1 MRTTHRR
8 RGAPEGE
15 GEEEEDV
22 GYVNPMAQP
31 PAVGLTLG
39 KGGTLPKFLFHTQLP
54 TSKVNNH
61 NVVLFFVFFLCVLLI
76 IIYS

>member
-15 GEEEEDV
+15 EEEVEEDM

-39 KGGTLPKFLFHTQLP
+39 KGGTLPKFLPYSTANQQGKQPQCGSVFCF
-54 TSKVNNH
+54 
-61 NVVLFFVFFLCVLLI
+61 FFVCAVDNHI
-76 IIYS
+76 

>member
-1 MRTTHRR
+1 MRTKHRR

-15 GEEEEDV
+15 EEDEEGEEL
-22 GYVNPMAQP
+22 GYINPMAQP

-54 TSKVNNH
+54 TSKVCQSTINQMA
-61 NVVLFFVFFLCVLLI
+61 LI
-76 IIYS
+76 CIL

>member
-1 MRTTHRR
+1 MRTKHRR

-15 GEEEEDV
+15 EEEEEDV

-54 TSKVNNH
+54 ISKVNH
-61 NVVLFFVFFLCVLLI
+61 Q
-76 IIYS
+76 SSG